1 MDPFDDYNFYYYDNN
16 YYNIT
21 NNSTDIIYFKL
32 TKNETKIF
40 VIYFI
45 FLYIFFLMI
54 FLHYKPLFRF
64 LKKYYQKNK
73 IKKKY
78 DNIQII

>member
-1 MDPFDDYNFYYYDNN
+1 MDPFNDYDFYYYDN
-16 YYNIT
+16 YDIT

-40 VIYFI
+40 IIFFIFIYF
-45 FLYIFFLMI
+45 FFLII
-54 FLHYKPLFRF
+54 FIHYKPLFRF
-64 LKKYYQKNK
+64 LKIYYQKNK

>member
-1 MDPFDDYNFYYYDNN
+1 MDPFDDYNFYYYDN
-16 YYNIT
+16 YNIT
-21 NNSTDIIYFKL
+21 NNSTNIIYFKL

-45 FLYIFFLMI
+45 FIYFFFIMI
-54 FLHYKPLFRF
+54 FLHYKLLFRF
-64 LKKYYQKNK
+64 LKICYQKNK